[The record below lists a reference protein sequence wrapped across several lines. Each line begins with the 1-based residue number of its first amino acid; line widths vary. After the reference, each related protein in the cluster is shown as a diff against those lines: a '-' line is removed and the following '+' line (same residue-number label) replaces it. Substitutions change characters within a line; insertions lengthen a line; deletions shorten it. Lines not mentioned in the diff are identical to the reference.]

1 MLHYSM
7 LDYPIRMKKTPS
19 CIKQYIRSGYQKWKG
34 KEANIIKGII
44 PNPLSGYQ
52 KWKGKEGFQNTL
64 TYS

>member
-34 KEANIIKGII
+34 KE
-44 PNPLSGYQ
+44 
-52 KWKGKEGFQNTL
+52 GFQNTL